1 MLYDFISTSTNCFYS
16 PLSPFF
22 QTVHPPSSMMAPS
35 GGGKGGRGGGPA
47 PQAAYQQAYQDFSY
61 EDDGPAPPNFGVG
74 SGFGGRFAG
83 LGYLEGNVDL
93 SMQISP
99 LDCWS
104 VSAPQSTYIRRVQSC
119 V

>member
-1 MLYDFISTSTNCFYS
+1 
-16 PLSPFF
+16 
-22 QTVHPPSSMMAPS
+22 MAPS

-83 LGYLEGNVDL
+83 LGYLEVNAICPRKSHLWTVGQCLHHKVRTYVEYRAVSGVFQNIDPPPP
-93 SMQISP
+93 SP
-99 LDCWS
+99 PS
-104 VSAPQSTYIRRVQSC
+104 EC
-119 V
+119 VHPPHQRL